1 MSQSTERAQQ
11 EMSATAGQAG
21 QAARGL
27 VGDAREQ
34 ARSVTGQAKDHART
48 TAHDLKE
55 RMAGEADSQTRRTAG
70 AVRQWADDLAGLAD
84 HAPAD
89 SPARTL
95 VAQAADRGHRAA
107 DYIDERGVDGL
118 IEEVQGFARRRPAA
132 FLGGA
137 ALAGFAIGR
146 IVKLGR
152 ADSAD
157 SAGSAAGGG
166 EQAGTGEEDVYRAP
180 PPDVG
185 TEPGGGV
192 T

>member
-27 VGDAREQ
+27 AGDARRQ
-34 ARSVTGQAKDHART
+34 ARSVTDQARDHART
-48 TAHDLKE
+48 TAHDLRG
-55 RMAGEADSQTRRTAG
+55 RMADEADSQTHRTAG

-84 HAPAD
+84 NAPAD
-89 SPARTL
+89 SSARGL

-107 DYIDERGVDGL
+107 DYIDERGVNGM
-118 IEEVQGFARRRPAA
+118 IEDVQGFARQRPAA

-146 IVKLGR
+146 LVKLGR
-152 ADSAD
+152 ADGD
-157 SAGSAAGGG
+157 SPDGHS
-166 EQAGTGEEDVYRAP
+166 P
-180 PPDVG
+180 P
-185 TEPGGGV
+185 PGGGTAPEV
-192 T
+192 